1 MTEDEWWTS
10 FDPKAM
16 AAVAV
21 ASPRATERVLRLYLA
36 AFWAWQAPRLRQT
49 GGRTE
54 LAARAVLIERWAE
67 DGAAPPEAL
76 ETYNATRVVFFGP
89 DAKEAV
95 TSTAGAPNGWGARG
109 KPAIR
114 AAADFLR
121 ELFGPWP
128 FRNAAADPQWL
139 TSTVVAL
146 ARGIYDDR
154 AYDRFPILA
163 DALQDAGCDDEFV
176 LGHCRQKKARHA
188 RGCWVLDALL
198 QKG

>member
-1 MTEDEWWTS
+1 MTEDEWWES

-16 AAVAV
+16 AALAV

-49 GGRTE
+49 GGRAE
-54 LAARAVLIERWAE
+54 LAARAALIERWGD
-67 DGAAPPEAL
+67 DGTAPSEAL
-76 ETYNATRVVFFGP
+76 EIYAATRVVFFGP

-95 TSTAGAPNGWGARG
+95 TATAGAPAGWGVRG

-114 AAADFLR
+114 AAAHFLR

-128 FRNAAADPQWL
+128 FRDATADPEWL

-146 ARGIYDDR
+146 AKGIYEDR
-154 AYDRFPILA
+154 AFDRMPILA
-163 DALQDAGCDDEFV
+163 DALQDAGCDDALV
-176 LGHCRQKKARHA
+176 LDHCRQKKARHA